1 MSFSVEQAFA
11 GREEI
16 QALLK
21 TPAGEAISH
30 LASFW
35 TWEFLDWLGNDQL
48 NLSQSL
54 PGLNFIMFLY
64 CSPHLINIFQSH
76 NQQLKTEVSRYKRKF
91 SEAQVQATKVKI
103 TR

>member
-35 TWEFLDWLGNDQL
+35 T
-48 NLSQSL
+48 
-54 PGLNFIMFLY
+54 
-64 CSPHLINIFQSH
+64 
-76 NQQLKTEVSRYKRKF
+76 
-91 SEAQVQATKVKI
+91 
-103 TR
+103 